1 MLKKSLL
8 IILLPFFGIFLAI
21 LFVEGIVRVSESLV
35 SGPPRWSDRPGKY
48 FQYEGSSTLQDYK
61 YEPLARHSSQSDAHS
76 GVFRIA
82 VIGDSFTFAPYMQFT
97 DAFPKVLERMLNLNQ
112 GAPRVEVVNYGVPAY
127 STSHEVDVA
136 KQAANEGADLIILQF
151 TLNDPELKPLRP
163 TGITQFG
170 TWGPYAPTGWT
181 KQLFSYWHTGFLV
194 AQRLHNART
203 KKAYVEYFLDL
214 FNGQRTFKVFKDSV
228 TKIHNIAQRRSI
240 PMIGVIFPLFGTP
253 LDQSYPFYS
262 CHNKIAEL
270 LDGLKVPHLDLLSIY
285 KGISLERLQV
295 IPGEDRHPNEIGH
308 RMAAEAIYQYLEE
321 HSLIPDSV
329 RIRKWSGQRHN
340 IYASEQ

>member
-1 MLKKSLL
+1 MFKKNLL
-8 IILLPFFGIFLAI
+8 IILLPFFGIFLAA
-21 LFVEGIVRVSESLV
+21 LMVEGVVRVGEFIAP
-35 SGPPRWSDRPGKY
+35 GPHRWSDRPREY
-48 FQYEGSSTLQDYK
+48 FQYEGSPTLQDYK
-61 YEPLARHSSQSDAHS
+61 YESITRHTPESDARP
-76 GVFRIA
+76 GIFRIA

-97 DAFPKVLERMLNLNQ
+97 DAFPKVLERMLNLNE
-112 GAPRVEVVNYGVPAY
+112 GAPRVQVINYGVPAY

-170 TWGPYAPTGWT
+170 TWGPYAPMGWT
-181 KQLFSYWHTGFLV
+181 KHLFSYWHTGFLV
-194 AQRLHNART
+194 AQRLHNAQT
-203 KKAYVEYFLDL
+203 KKAYVQYFLDL

-228 TKIHNIAQRRSI
+228 TSIHDIAQRRSI

-253 LDQSYPFYS
+253 LDQTYPFYS

-270 LDGLKVPHLDLLSIY
+270 LDALRVPHLDLLPIY
-285 KGISLERLQV
+285 KDIPLERLQV

-308 RMAAEAIYQYLEE
+308 RMAAESIYKFLEE
-321 HSLIPDSV
+321 NSLIPDSV
-329 RIRKWSGQRHN
+329 KIRKWSGQRHN
-340 IYASEQ
+340 IYASEK

>member
-1 MLKKSLL
+1 MLKKNLL
-8 IILLPFFGIFLAI
+8 IVLLPVFGIFLAT
-21 LFVEGIVRVSESLV
+21 LLVEGVVRIAEYFP
-35 SGPPRWSDRPGKY
+35 SGYSRWSDRPVKY
-48 FQYEGSSTLQDYK
+48 FQFESSATLQDYT
-61 YEPLARHSSQSDAHS
+61 YAALPRHSSEEDAHS

-97 DAFPKVLERMLNLNQ
+97 DAFPKVLERMLNLNE
-112 GAPRVEVVNYGVPAY
+112 GAPRVEVINYGVPAY

-136 KQAANEGADLIILQF
+136 RQAANEGADLIVLQI

-181 KQLFSYWHTGFLV
+181 KLLFSYWHTGSLV
-194 AQRLHNART
+194 AQRLHNAGT
-203 KKAYVEYFLDL
+203 KKAYIQYFLDL
-214 FNGQRTFKVFKDSV
+214 FNGHRTFQVFKDSV
-228 TKIHNIAQRRSI
+228 IRIHDIAQRRSI

-253 LDQSYPFYS
+253 LDQTYPFYS

-270 LDGLKVPHLDLLSIY
+270 LGGLKVPQLDLLSIY
-285 KGISLERLQV
+285 KGIPLERLQV

-308 RMAAEAIYQYLEE
+308 RMAAEAIYEYLEE
-321 HSLIPDSV
+321 NSLIPDSV
-329 RIRKWSGQRHN
+329 KIRKWSGQRHN
-340 IYASEQ
+340 IYASEK